1 MIRPPNAMGPR
12 LRQQREPARPA
23 GMPDHPFVKEG
34 ARKSKCYEFK
44 KLFRGSTLNFVLR
57 TLVLNAIS
65 LASLVKLVMRF
76 LTVFLV
82 IMHYQFGENVDFYS
96 QGLR

>member
-12 LRQQREPARPA
+12 LRQQREPVRPVVNPGQPLA
-23 GMPDHPFVKEG
+23 KQRAP
-34 ARKSKCYEFK
+34 KSRCHKCK
-44 KLFRGSTLNFVLR
+44 KLFRGSTVNFVLK

-65 LASLVKLVMRF
+65 PASIIKLVMRF

-82 IMHYQFGENVDFYS
+82 IMHYQFAENVDFNT
-96 QGLR
+96 QALR